1 MNFLRTNKPTNQTT
15 SNQTVIEMKGL
26 GKSESSDSDFG
37 WIGRGI
43 EVNGDIAFS
52 EKLQVDGRVTGKL
65 TSDTGTLVIG
75 ESGRIDSQ
83 IDVGVCVVHGELQG
97 NIIARSKLEIRKT
110 GRVHGDVV
118 TPVLLVEEGAVF
130 NGAIRMTQETG
141 GRLIEDVRLTDIDG
155 GGRRQASGA

>member
-1 MNFLRTNKPTNQTT
+1 MNFLRTNKTTNK
-15 SNQTVIEMKGL
+15 TVIDMKGL

-43 EVNGDIAFS
+43 EVNGDIVFS

-75 ESGRIDSQ
+75 ESGQIDSQ
-83 IDVGVCVVHGELQG
+83 IDVGVCVVHGELHG
-97 NIIARSKLEIRKT
+97 NVIARSKLEIRKT

-141 GRLIEDVRLTDIDG
+141 GRLLEDVRLTDIDA